1 MYAMLR
7 VLPSCLRFGNYRKKS
22 IQLFKQLK
30 LKQMKKIIIICIAT
44 LAIFSCKKETK
55 NTETSN
61 TVSSAYFA
69 DENPSTDWEPRI
81 KMYIDDM
88 NGVGLGEYDTT
99 SLDSTI
105 FYMEAAVN
113 YEYANFQT
121 QLDTVFEKTDTTH
134 FTITFNSNNVIITD
148 VKDVYNNLIEHV
160 KNEYNSI
167 TSANKTL
174 KAVNIGIFKNT
185 SGTEATLEVNVILGK
200 GAALNYEVG
209 AKTISGDRYWDLDG
223 GFCDG
228 SDGRGAHHQLIVL
241 GNYNMNLGQIAVP
254 FGKRFY
260 IIELPDEFTAFPDN
274 TYNSSNPHASAGG
287 IYPSDV
293 YGYITNIGSKG
304 PCIPENVANWYLSR
318 IPSVVD
324 KFRTSGQTFVNLTTR
339 GERISSTVAYYAHDY
354 IISYG
359 KIQITN
365 DPSLSM

>member
-1 MYAMLR
+1 
-7 VLPSCLRFGNYRKKS
+7 
-22 IQLFKQLK
+22 
-30 LKQMKKIIIICIAT
+30 MKKITIICIAT
-44 LAIFSCKKETK
+44 LAIFSCKKEIK
-55 NTETSN
+55 NTEATN

-69 DENPSTDWEPRI
+69 DENPSTNWEPRI

-88 NGVGLGEYDTT
+88 NGVGLGDYDTT

-121 QLDTVFEKTDTTH
+121 QLDTVFEKRDTTH
-134 FTITFNSNNVIITD
+134 FSITFNSNNVLIED
-148 VKDVYNNLIEHV
+148 VKHVYDSIIVYV

-174 KAVNIGIFKNT
+174 KAVNIGIFNNA
-185 SGTEATLEVNVILGK
+185 SSNLATLEVDVILGK
-200 GAALNYEVG
+200 GASLNYEVG
-209 AKTISGDRYWDLDG
+209 AKTITGDRYWDLDG

-228 SDGRGAHHQLIVL
+228 TAGPGVHHQLIVL

-260 IIELPDEFTAFPDN
+260 IINLPGKSTGLPDN
-274 TYNSSNPHASAGG
+274 TYNSSNPHASTGA

-293 YGYITNIGSKG
+293 YGYITNIGSTG
-304 PCIPENVANWYLSR
+304 PCVPENVANWYLGR

-324 KFRTSGQTFVNLTTR
+324 KFRTSGQTFVSLTAF
-339 GERISSTVAYYAHDY
+339 GERVSSSVAFYAHDY
-354 IISYG
+354 IITYG
-359 KIQITN
+359 KIQITS
-365 DPSLSM
+365 DPSINM